1 MPEKDGAE
9 DKPSRQIILLQS
21 PAAVLWCRM
30 MDQAEIDWFRA
41 QLIAQR
47 ERVVL
52 EVENHGSFPELE
64 DGDDGMDPEEQA
76 VRATDDLV
84 EARLTEDRGNL
95 LQKIDLA
102 LSRLEAG
109 IYQQCENCG
118 KTIPKERLRAKPSA
132 SLCVACQE
140 EKDGS

>member
-1 MPEKDGAE
+1 
-9 DKPSRQIILLQS
+9 
-21 PAAVLWCRM
+21 M

-47 ERVVL
+47 ERVLL

-84 EARLTEDRGNL
+84 EARLIEDRGNL

-102 LSRLEAG
+102 LYRLESG
-109 IYQQCENCG
+109 TYQLCENCG
-118 KTIPKERLRAKPSA
+118 KTIPKERLRAKPSV